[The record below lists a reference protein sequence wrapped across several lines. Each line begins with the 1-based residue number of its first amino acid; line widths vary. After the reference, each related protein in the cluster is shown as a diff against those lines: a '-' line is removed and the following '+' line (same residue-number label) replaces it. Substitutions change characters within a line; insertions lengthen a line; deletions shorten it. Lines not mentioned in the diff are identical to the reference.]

1 MKNKWHIV
9 TIGHLTRNIYWGE
22 DNSKVLHPCIATCSV
37 VESEYG
43 NILIDPSL
51 PGEALAKELYD
62 QTGIRAEDI
71 AYTYS
76 THCHLDHWTGTE
88 VFPNAKICMP
98 KEDLAYLTEDR
109 ALYHGVRGQEI
120 DRMVG
125 ISGELVPGFS
135 LVPLP
140 GHSLGLH
147 GLLFDGPE
155 GRNVVF
161 TRNITESLNVLL
173 KGFLKPGDHVITSSM
188 EHNAVMRP
196 LVQLEQQ
203 GVSFTRAA
211 CNPDGTL
218 DPAAL
223 ERALRP
229 NTKAVVMTHGSNV
242 CGTLLPI
249 REVGAFCRAHG
260 LRFFVDCAQTGG
272 VYPISMAEMGIDA
285 LAFTG
290 HKGLMG
296 PQGTGGLCIR
306 PGVELRPLLRGGT
319 GIHSYDRE
327 QPQAYPARLEAG
339 TLNTHGI
346 AGLHAALKFIEKQ
359 TVQAIGAHERALM
372 RRFYDGVKDIDGVT
386 VYGDFSRSERAAV
399 VALNI
404 RDYDSA
410 EVADAL
416 FADYDIATRAGAHC
430 APRMHEALGT
440 VQQGAVRFSFSY
452 FNTETEVDTAI
463 AAVRELAE

>member
-1 MKNKWHIV
+1 MIYLDNAATTLHKPPCVIDAVVNAMQTMGNSGRSAHAESLAASR
-9 TIGHLTRNIYWGE
+9 TIYAAR
-22 DNSKVLHPCIATCSV
+22 
-37 VESEYG
+37 
-43 NILIDPSL
+43 
-51 PGEALAKELYD
+51 EALAALFGCE
-62 QTGIRAEDI
+62 RADHVCFTANSTEALNI
-71 AYTYS
+71 A
-76 THCHLDHWTGTE
+76 
-88 VFPNAKICMP
+88 
-98 KEDLAYLTEDR
+98 
-109 ALYHGVRGQEI
+109 
-120 DRMVG
+120 
-125 ISGELVPGFS
+125 ISGLLAPGDHVLS
-135 LVPLP
+135 TDLEHNSVLRPLYREMERGVSVSFLP
-140 GHSLGLH
+140 ADRKGCIDYADFDRLLQTNTKAVICTAGSNLTGNLLDLTRIGAFCAAH
-147 GLLFDGPE
+147 GLLF
-155 GRNVVF
+155 VVDASQTAGVF
-161 TRNITESLNVLL
+161 PIDLRAQHISVL
-173 KGFLKPGDHVITSSM
+173 
-188 EHNAVMRP
+188 
-196 LVQLEQQ
+196 
-203 GVSFTRAA
+203 
-211 CNPDGTL
+211 C
-218 DPAAL
+218 
-223 ERALRP
+223 
-229 NTKAVVMTHGSNV
+229 
-242 CGTLLPI
+242 
-249 REVGAFCRAHG
+249 
-260 LRFFVDCAQTGG
+260 
-272 VYPISMAEMGIDA
+272 
-285 LAFTG
+285 FTG

-372 RRFYDGVKDIDGVT
+372 RRFYDGVKDLDGVT

-452 FNTETEVDTAI
+452 FNTENEVDTAI